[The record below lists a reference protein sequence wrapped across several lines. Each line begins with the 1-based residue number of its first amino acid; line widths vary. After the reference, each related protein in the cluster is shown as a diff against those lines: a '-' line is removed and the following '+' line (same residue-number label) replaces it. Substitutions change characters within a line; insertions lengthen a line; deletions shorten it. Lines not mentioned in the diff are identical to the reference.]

1 MMRNSDLL
9 EASLP
14 VLLADE
20 LDELVVD
27 VRALG
32 LEEARAGTQ
41 LVEEEQVLKS
51 DGEQDCQTEQ
61 LIASRTELM
70 LAATIVPRQSL
81 LQDCTASTRKS
92 QTRKFMVAIMAA
104 RAVPRS

>member
-1 MMRNSDLL
+1 MVRNSDLL

-41 LVEEEQVLKS
+41 LVEEEQVLK
-51 DGEQDCQTEQ
+51 
-61 LIASRTELM
+61 
-70 LAATIVPRQSL
+70 
-81 LQDCTASTRKS
+81 RKGW
-92 QTRKFMVAIMAA
+92 R
-104 RAVPRS
+104 